1 MTRLILFLCFC
12 VSATLVAQAQDTP
25 IFFENFEDNQLD
37 DQLEAIANVQGENG
51 VVELQNY
58 DNGLGSYDIRLGKT
72 TDGTEDTIN
81 RLELTL
87 DLSTYANSE
96 LEFSFWFKHYF
107 DETQVED
114 AIYFSDGGDFVRVIA
129 LEPGKWEE
137 NVYHQFPT
145 FDLDSLIRKAGLS
158 FSSNFVIRFQQSG
171 TADFVGGS
179 GRVFPGDGL
188 YLDDILVKVADPI
201 QYATLPFAEDFEDG
215 LGSSWKAR
223 YAELDE
229 AGNATNGTT
238 PANRIFVDENDGVDG
253 SNALGIGR
261 RYDGENANVAAID
274 LHLNLSTY
282 LDNELEFSFWFKHY
296 FDETQV
302 EDAIYLSDNGGATFE
317 RVIALTPEAWPAN
330 TYGSFPVFDLD
341 SLIRKAGLSFSSNFV
356 IRFQQSGTADFV
368 GGSGRVFPGDGLYLD
383 DILVKVADPI
393 QYATLP
399 FAEDFEDGLGS
410 SWKARYAELDEA
422 GNATNGTTPAVL
434 ITVFPQD
441 RLNRTASLGL
451 GKRYN
456 EGGESISAIDLYL
469 NLANAVDNT
478 LDLSF
483 DLRDF
488 YDERDPEDGLFF
500 SADAGKTFQRIYN
513 IDADNTPNDRYETIE
528 LNLQELLAA
537 EGITPTATSVL
548 RFQQKGTGSF
558 ASNRD
563 GLIFDNISITSG
575 NLAAPVLAEPTVAG
589 TTVNLSWSHDSDD
602 ESGYYVLRQQGNT
615 AADTVATLDANV
627 VNYTDSGLQP
637 EQTYTYSVVA
647 FDATDATAASN
658 LREITTGP
666 ETSTPPTIAAPA
678 NFKVEQIGLS
688 VRLTWEAV
696 VDDDDIDGYAV
707 FRQLGGDDE
716 PRLITTSG
724 LASDTREFLDTELE
738 PGRTYFYWVGAY
750 VQDGQNTNYG
760 DFAGPIRVDIPE
772 LVTSL
777 NNLEDYTELI
787 RLYPNPAENQLRI
800 TFKNDQYGVVQ
811 LRVVNALGQIQYS
824 RSLDKQQLVA
834 EEAINVAGWQS
845 GVYFVEIVQEN
856 SRSIQRLVKY

>member
-51 VVELQNY
+51 VVELRNY

-72 TDGTEDTIN
+72 TDGTEATIN

-96 LEFSFWFKHYF
+96 LEFSFWFRHYF
-107 DETQVED
+107 DETQLED
-114 AIYFSDGGDFVRVIA
+114 AIYLSDGGDFVRVIA
-129 LEPGKWEE
+129 LEPSKWEE

-145 FDLDSLIRKAGLS
+145 FDLDSLIREAGLS

-317 RVIALTPEAWPAN
+317 RVIALTPEAWPAY

-434 ITVFPQD
+434 ITIFSED

-456 EGGESISAIDLYL
+456 EGGESISAVDLYL

-478 LDLSF
+478 LDLSL
-483 DLRDF
+483 DLRDYF
-488 YDERDPEDGLFF
+488 DERDPEDGLFF

-513 IDADNTPNDRYETIE
+513 FDADNTPNNQYVTIE